1 MVERGAQIYWCW
13 SARAVLNASRDFA
26 HATVSGRWFQRM
38 TVSTKKLFWY
48 WAVLLFGMVKHFVL
62 LVLCFS
68 TGLMVTQSPNVFGF
82 ICLSLLL
89 LNVTKAS
96 VGRAGINPSTTLYIT
111 MRRRLCRLSSSVSSS
126 SSFLMFVIH
135 PSSIWVQLN

>member
-68 TGLMVTQSPNVFGF
+68 TGLMVKQSPNIFGF
-82 ICLSLLL
+82 ICLLHL
-89 LNVTKAS
+89 LNVTT
-96 VGRAGINPSTTLYIT
+96 PQPPCTLKWDGGFVVFLPVFLALIFFSFS
-111 MRRRLCRLSSSVSSS
+111 LCTP
-126 SSFLMFVIH
+126 FLCFYY
-135 PSSIWVQLN
+135 PF